1 MILFGTLSVAL
12 SVGAWFLFRD
22 SINLVQSVG
31 PLYWITRDFAP
42 KGTRLVSSGF
52 MRELGAPWRVGK
64 GIQLRISKNRTFQIG
79 ICAKTLPKDEDS
91 GILNAVGG
99 RIMEV
104 TPEEI
109 GDW

>member
-1 MILFGTLSVAL
+1 M
-12 SVGAWFLFRD
+12 
-22 SINLVQSVG
+22 NLVQAVG
-31 PLYWITRDFAP
+31 PLYWITRNFAP

-64 GIQLRISKNRTFQIG
+64 GIQIRFSRNRTFQIG
-79 ICAKTLPKDEDS
+79 FCKETLPLDEDS

-99 RIMEV
+99 RIMEIS
-104 TPEEI
+104 PEEI